1 MDKENAKTKHRLRN
15 LASISDFEELL
26 NAVMLSEDERN
37 ILRFIYVEQKSLS
50 YIADELG
57 MAEVTVKRKHS
68 KALKK
73 IGKCF

>member
-15 LASISDFEELL
+15 LSSISDFEELL
-26 NAVMLSEDERN
+26 SAVMLSEDERD
-37 ILRFIYVEQKSLS
+37 ILRLIYVKQKSLS